1 MWTSLPE
8 LTRKHG
14 VATNEVSSGLYELQ
28 MMPSFAI
35 GQRALL
41 VTTPQGNVL
50 WDCIALL
57 NDPTIAFIKSKG
69 GLRAIA
75 FSHPHYYT
83 TMNEWAEVFNCPI
96 LIHQQ
101 DEPWIFNRGPHVRLW
116 SGAEEP
122 LWEGMKLLHVG
133 GHFPGSSVLQVPFL
147 SAAGAILCGDTFYIS
162 PSKKHIAVMY
172 SYPNMIP
179 LPLCEIARIK
189 QLMQPI
195 PFDTMYGFYSS
206 QNVLGEAKTLLDIS
220 LAGYRA

>member
-14 VATNEVSSGLYELQ
+14 VVTNEVSNGLYELQ